1 MITSN
6 GNTMSENTIKAK
18 AQMGILKP
26 ANEIFDAII
35 DPDKMTKYFISTS
48 TGKMESGKTLTW
60 TWEDFEG
67 EHEVK
72 VGKIEKDK
80 TVSFEWN
87 GSGVNSVVVITLE
100 AKGENKT
107 LVKVTESE
115 WPADYKG
122 ANQCMGQ
129 VEGWTHFL
137 CCLKAYL
144 EYGINLSKTP
154 IESSDSIERVGSR
167 C

>member
-1 MITSN
+1 LL
-6 GNTMSENTIKAK
+6 ENIKTTGGFMTEDKISAK
-18 AQMGILKP
+18 VQMGILKP

-35 DPDKMTKYFISTS
+35 NPEKMSRYFISRS
-48 TGKMESGKTLTW
+48 TGKMESGKTLAWTW
-60 TWEDFEG
+60 TDFEG

-80 TVSFEWN
+80 TVSFEWS
-87 GSGVNSVVVITLE
+87 GSGANCVVVITLE
-100 AKGENKT
+100 AKDENKT
-107 LVKVTESE
+107 FVKITESE

-137 CCLKAYL
+137 CCLKGYL
-144 EYGINLSKTP
+144 EFGIDL
-154 IESSDSIERVGSR
+154 RVGGVIK
-167 C
+167 